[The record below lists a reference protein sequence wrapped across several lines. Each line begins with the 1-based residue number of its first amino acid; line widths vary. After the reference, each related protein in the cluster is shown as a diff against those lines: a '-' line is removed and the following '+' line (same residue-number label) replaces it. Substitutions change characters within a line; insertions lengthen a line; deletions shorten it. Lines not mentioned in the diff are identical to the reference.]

1 MTHTLS
7 LLFGVFLLLLCSCMT
22 EREYQLRK
30 TDLDAKKAHAPTYT
44 PLVLTGPVSIEKD
57 AQLVVTVPSQP
68 FTPAEIPSDAE
79 SIRQTIQG
87 VTTTAAIVG
96 GAAYGIHKANGSTNT
111 TNNYNGNT
119 TTTETAP

>member
-7 LLFGVFLLLLCSCMT
+7 LILGLFLLLLCSCMT

-44 PLVLTGPVSIEKD
+44 PLVLKGPVSIEKD
-57 AQLVVTVPSQP
+57 ASLVVTVPSQP
-68 FTPAEIPSDAE
+68 FAPADIPSDAD

-111 TNNYNGNT
+111 TTNNYNAP
-119 TTTETAP
+119 TTETAP

>member
-1 MTHTLS
+1 MTHALS
-7 LLFGVFLLLLCSCMT
+7 LALGLFLLLLCSCMT

-30 TDLDAKKAHAPTYT
+30 TDLDAKKAHQPTYT
-44 PLVLTGPVSIEKD
+44 PLVLKGPVSIEKD
-57 AQLVVTVPSQP
+57 ASLVVTVPSQP
-68 FTPAEIPSDAE
+68 FAPADIPSDAD

-111 TNNYNGNT
+111 TTTNNYNAP
-119 TTTETAP
+119 TTETAP

>member
-1 MTHTLS
+1 MAKTLS
-7 LLFGVFLLLLCSCMT
+7 ILFGVLLLLLCSCMT

-44 PLVLTGPVSIEKD
+44 PLVLKGPVSIEKD
-57 AQLVVTVPSQP
+57 ASLVVTVPSQP
-68 FTPAEIPSDAE
+68 FTPADIPSDAD

-96 GAAYGIHKANGSTNT
+96 GAAYGIHKASSSSSTT
-111 TNNYNGNT
+111 INN
-119 TTTETAP
+119 TTETTTP

>member
-1 MTHTLS
+1 MIHALS
-7 LLFGVFLLLLCSCMT
+7 ILCGVFLLLLCSCMT

-44 PLVLTGPVSIEKD
+44 PLVLKGPVSIEKD
-57 AQLVVTVPSQP
+57 ASLVVTVPSQP
-68 FTPAEIPSDAE
+68 FTPADIPSDAE

-96 GAAYGIHKANGSTNT
+96 GAAYGIHKANSSSSTTINDPAA
-111 TNNYNGNT
+111 
-119 TTTETAP
+119 TETPTP